1 MPFSI
6 LHAWSFTID
15 IILYT
20 HFANHLVFEKVIL
33 TLELKGVAIFLMVFE
48 KLIVTL
54 ELKGVA
60 IFLINYIRPG

>member
-1 MPFSI
+1 MEFYHRYYFI
-6 LHAWSFTID
+6 HSFCQS
-15 IILYT
+15 
-20 HFANHLVFEKVIL
+20 FGFRKVIL